1 VSIVVVGGGVIG
13 FSVAELLARRG
24 ADVQVLDMRGP
35 GAGATQASAGMLVP
49 HIEGHHEA
57 LLRTGVRSLALYD
70 EFVRQLEITTGLDIE
85 YARCGSLQVARTP
98 AHAAS
103 LEGIARDLEARRVPH
118 TLMSGVEARALEP
131 ALGPEISSGLLV
143 AEHGYVH
150 VGALMA
156 ALVRSAEQHGARTRR
171 ARIET
176 LDRVDGRWSLRL
188 ESGSIEAD
196 VVVLAA
202 GSWSGALGLS
212 RVPVR
217 PIRGQALEM
226 AAVTPPLGRV
236 IWCEDCYLVPWR
248 NGSTIVGATV
258 EDVGFDEAPTEE
270 ARTTLQEA
278 SARVVPAL
286 ASAQVRSVRTGLR
299 PATADELPL
308 VGWSPEHP
316 RLMLATGHY
325 RNGILLAPLTARLVA
340 DTLLGTPDPEDAAV
354 RLALSPGRATVLS

>member
-13 FSVAELLARRG
+13 YSVAELLARRG
-24 ADVQVLDMRGP
+24 ADVQVIDMRGP

-70 EFVRQLEITTGLDIE
+70 EFVRHLESTTGLGVE
-85 YARCGSLQVARTP
+85 YERCGSLQVARTA

-103 LEGIARDLEARRVPH
+103 LVRMASDLEARGVAH
-118 TLMSGVEARALEP
+118 ALMGGDEVRALEP
-131 ALGPEISSGLLV
+131 ALGSDIHSGLLV
-143 AEHGYVH
+143 TEHGYVH
-150 VGALMA
+150 VGALMT
-156 ALVRSAEQHGARTRR
+156 ALVRSAERHGARTRL
-171 ARIET
+171 ARVET
-176 LDRVDGRWSLRL
+176 LDRVDGQWRL
-188 ESGSIEAD
+188 QLDSGSLEAD

-226 AAVTPPLGRV
+226 APVAPALSRV

-258 EDVGFDEAPTEE
+258 EDVGFDEAATDE
-270 ARTTLQEA
+270 AVATLREA
-278 SARVVPAL
+278 SARLVPGL
-286 ASAQVRSVRTGLR
+286 ASAPLRAVRTGLR

-316 RLMLATGHY
+316 KLMLATGHY

-340 DTLLGTPDPEDAAV
+340 DALAGRSAPEDEAA
-354 RLALSPGRATVLS
+354 RLAVSPMRATVLS